1 MPHLPQPARARG
13 RAFAPSVRR
22 AKRPVAPAAAVEKP
36 VRAKRIAVAMSEAP
50 EAAPEMMA
58 APDGEN

>member
-36 VRAKRIAVAMSEAP
+36 VRAERAVAMSEAP
-50 EAAPEMMA
+50 ETAPEMMA